1 MTKQEFGRL
10 VAVIRGV
17 YRDDK
22 FLANNESAQVWYE
35 LLKDIDYEQAKAA
48 VIKHSLTSKWTPTIA
63 ELREQIAD
71 IQADKSDWSD
81 GWQEVLIAVRKF
93 GYMNES
99 EAMEWM
105 SPMTREVT
113 KRLGWKQICQSD
125 ISEITALRANFRM
138 IYEQKQNAIKEEK
151 QLPEGFHEVV
161 KQLNNSMKLID

>member
-22 FLANNESAQVWYE
+22 FLANSESAKVWYQ
-35 LLKDIDYEQAKAA
+35 LLKDIDYERAKAA
-48 VIKHSLTSKWTPTIA
+48 VVKHSLTSRWTPTIA

-71 IQADKSDWSD
+71 IQADISDWSD
-81 GWQEVLIAVRKF
+81 GWQEVLTAVRRF

-113 KRLGWKQICQSD
+113 KRLGWQQICESGTD
-125 ISEITALRANFRM
+125 GLTALRANFRM
-138 IYEQKQNAIKEEK
+138 IYEQKQNAIKTEM
-151 QLPEGFHEVV
+151 QLPSGFSEAV

>member
-22 FLANNESAQVWYE
+22 FLANSESTQVWYS
-35 LLKDIDYEQAKAA
+35 LLKDIDYERAKAA
-48 VIKHSLTSKWTPTIA
+48 VVKHSLTSRWTPTIA

-81 GWQEVLIAVRKF
+81 GWQEVLTAVRKF

-113 KRLGWKQICQSD
+113 KRLGWQQICESGTD
-125 ISEITALRANFRM
+125 GLTALRANFRM
-138 IYEQKQNAIKEEK
+138 IYEQKQNDIKTEM
-151 QLPEGFHEVV
+151 QLPSGFSESV

>member
-22 FLANNESAQVWYE
+22 FLANSESAQVWYQ
-35 LLKDIDYEQAKAA
+35 LLKDIDYERAKAA
-48 VIKHSLTSKWTPTIA
+48 VVKHSLTSRWTPTIA

-71 IQADKSDWSD
+71 IQADISDWSD
-81 GWQEVLIAVRKF
+81 GWQEVLTAVRRF

-113 KRLGWKQICQSD
+113 KRLGWKQICESGTD
-125 ISEITALRANFRM
+125 GLTALRANFRM
-138 IYEQKQNAIKEEK
+138 IYEQKQNDIKTEM
-151 QLPEGFHEVV
+151 QLPSGFSEAVS
-161 KQLNNSMKLID
+161 QLANGMKLID